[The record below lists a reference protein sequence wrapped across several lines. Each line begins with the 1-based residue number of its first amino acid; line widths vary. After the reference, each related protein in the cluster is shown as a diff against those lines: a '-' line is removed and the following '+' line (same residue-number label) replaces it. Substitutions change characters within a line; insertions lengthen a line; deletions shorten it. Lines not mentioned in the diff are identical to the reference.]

1 MHSQELRAK
10 GQRPASRGH
19 DRFHDDSREIARE
32 VSINDAPPPIRYNL
46 TKRSVQDDIQRRTNT
61 IVVIKGRYHA
71 TGMLADDQEG
81 PLRLRIMPGNVGP
94 VSLLP
99 RVPCR
104 MLQTGLALAV
114 PIHVK
119 MALVAGLYVT
129 TVRLS
134 CCDCV
139 FNCGHALLLRLPLG
153 EP

>member
-1 MHSQELRAK
+1 MN
-10 GQRPASRGH
+10 
-19 DRFHDDSREIARE
+19 
-32 VSINDAPPPIRYNL
+32 INDAPPPVRYNL
-46 TKRSVQDDIQRRTNT
+46 TKRSVQDDIQRCTNT

-99 RVPCR
+99 LVPYR
-104 MLQTGLALAV
+104 MLQTCLALVVLGRITMSMHSCAYRCKDG
-114 PIHVK
+114 HW
-119 MALVAGLYVT
+119 ALGLYVP

-134 CCDCV
+134 CCAWCPY
-139 FNCGHALLLRLPLG
+139 CGHALLFHLPLG